1 MEQKLDLSQLS
12 TAELKAVLA
21 RRQEDEKKARREKRD
36 AYEGLRDE
44 LLIRMQRAVLKVT
57 EENKGFLQLCDDES
71 GAFRKILEDYGQ
83 LKKKDQLSFTIR
95 NDQFKWEIKCNK
107 IKRFDERADAAAS
120 KLVEFLRSWIQNKE
134 DGTDNPMYQ
143 LAMTLLERN
152 KNGDLDY
159 KSISK
164 LYDMEDKFDDPEYS
178 AIMQLFRESN
188 IVDSTSVNHY
198 FSQRDDMGVWRRIEL
213 SFNRL

>member
-1 MEQKLDLSQLS
+1 MDLSQLS
-12 TAELKAVLA
+12 TAELKAALTK
-21 RRQEDEKKARREKRD
+21 RQQDEKQAQREKRD
-36 AYEGLRDE
+36 AYEALRDE
-44 LLIRMQRAVLKVT
+44 LLIRMQHAVEKVAAD
-57 EENKGFLQLCDDES
+57 NKGFLQLCDDES

-83 LKKKDQLSFTIR
+83 LKKKGQLSFTIR
-95 NDQFKWEIKCNK
+95 NDVFKWEIKCNK
-107 IKRFDERADAAAS
+107 IKRFDERADVAAS
-120 KLVEFLRSWIQNKE
+120 KLVEFLRTWIQSKE

-178 AIMQLFRESN
+178 GIMQLFRESN

-198 FSQRDDMGVWRRIEL
+198 FSVKDKMGVWRRIEL